1 MNDLVGAREVV
12 IATLNVEDVLGEIV
26 SRLGRIMQAK
36 SRSLALYGR
45 EMPSPLAVAQW
56 SDSQLSNGHV
66 ASNSSQQHG
75 AVTIHTDPA
84 GNITMAVT
92 TKMMAVTAP
101 VSRSIQPSSGKR
113 SAIRAPKLTPQREQT
128 PSRRPRIPRPALRDL
143 DLILA
148 RRAMQNQKI
157 TYSEDI
163 QIISQEHCTAWS
175 FRQLEAAHGPVMPVP
190 LQLQEQTIG
199 AVVLYG

>member
-45 EMPSPLAVAQW
+45 EMPSRCAVAQW

-113 SAIRAPKLTPQREQT
+113 SAIRAPKLTPQREQA

-148 RRAMQNQKI
+148 RRAMQKQKI

-163 QIISQEHCTAWS
+163 QIISQEHGEPWS
-175 FRQLEAAHGPVMPVP
+175 FMALEPGYPSFIAIP
-190 LQLQEQTIG
+190 LHFHNQPTT
-199 AVVLYG
+199 